1 MTTIKEI
8 AAHFAEIQPR
18 VATPIQP
25 SEIKIG
31 LKFIPIGKTKSV
43 YTVTDIIDHVSRL
56 TGRAFYTEYATTHEF
71 MGQPIG
77 GTVNLVTIQRGIMQ
91 NGPVD

>member
-1 MTTIKEI
+1 MNQVIISPIKANEI
-8 AAHFAEIQPR
+8 E
-18 VATPIQP
+18 
-25 SEIKIG
+25 IG

-56 TGRAFYTEYATTHEF
+56 TGRVFYTEYATTHEF
-71 MGQPIG
+71 MGQTIG

-91 NGPVD
+91 NGHVD